1 MIFIDS
7 RHLRRMIVALEN
19 QYVVLLKL
27 ALAIS
32 SGVIAG
38 GVAVQA
44 LHWVS

>member
-1 MIFIDS
+1 MLF
-7 RHLRRMIVALEN
+7 
-19 QYVVLLKL
+19 LLKL